1 MYYYSFLENS
11 NNIVDVSFKLL
22 VLDYQQKTKTNNNS
36 FFMIRKVMNK
46 ARFIV
51 FTLQQNIENLPIV
64 SLVKNTKHK
73 GKFFIHY

>member
-51 FTLQQNIENLPIV
+51 FTLQQNIE
-64 SLVKNTKHK
+64 
-73 GKFFIHY
+73 KFTNCFFSQKYKTQR